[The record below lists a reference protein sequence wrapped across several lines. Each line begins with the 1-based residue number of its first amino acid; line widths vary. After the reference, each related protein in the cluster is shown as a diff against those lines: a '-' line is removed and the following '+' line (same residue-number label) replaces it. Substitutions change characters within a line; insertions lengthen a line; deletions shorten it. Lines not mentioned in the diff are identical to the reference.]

1 MQFPN
6 VIICENNFFA
16 GKCMRFRCILL
27 AHLSQG
33 RYNKWC
39 MQSSGIYRL
48 DWWFMDSRT
57 FNSLIKNFR
66 LYIHN
71 VVVQSKFSTERVLK
85 TPFRITQKTDQNV
98 QFSITSNNKHRVL
111 IMREKLLKQ
120 QVKSLKGSLF
130 LKYIG

>member
-1 MQFPN
+1 
-6 VIICENNFFA
+6 
-16 GKCMRFRCILL
+16 
-27 AHLSQG
+27 
-33 RYNKWC
+33 
-39 MQSSGIYRL
+39 
-48 DWWFMDSRT
+48 MDSRT